1 MIASMMLFLGLLSMV
16 SGQVMEGL
24 VQLDKSSID
33 KVRSPPIL
41 GHHLKP
47 FVPQV
52 SKIAPLKLGTK
63 STQALCTGGKQS
75 WRQQTNRDQPCH
87 TFARVRQPEIFF
99 SSK

>member
-33 KVRSPPIL
+33 KVRSLQIL

-47 FVPQV
+47 FVQAKLLR
-52 SKIAPLKLGTK
+52 SNWEQNPLKPCVQVVNK
-63 STQALCTGGKQS
+63 VGGSKQTV
-75 WRQQTNRDQPCH
+75 TNLATHLQ
-87 TFARVRQPEIFF
+87 E
-99 SSK
+99 